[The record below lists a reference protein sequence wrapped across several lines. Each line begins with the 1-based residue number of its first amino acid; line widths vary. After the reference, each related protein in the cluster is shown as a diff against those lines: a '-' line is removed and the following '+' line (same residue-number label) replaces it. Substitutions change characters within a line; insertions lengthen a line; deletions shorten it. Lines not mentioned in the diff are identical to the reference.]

1 MSSTNEG
8 HKGGSGRSGT
18 DWVWVVSAAVVLVVV
33 LGGLY
38 VVISRHNDSGGGG
51 GNGVGAGAVPAT
63 VGTGGSTSP
72 WPAPSPDSTIGTGGT
87 ADTGGTGAVA
97 SVTATP
103 AESGWAERGCN
114 GTPGV
119 GGAPVSA
126 PTEVTWQPVGVMSVP
141 VSSTLGPRRFTGPLR
156 QCFQHSPAGALMA
169 ATNIVQGAGASA
181 AAAPAVLRAQMTA
194 GPSREHELAQLDGTG
209 ASLGSASPA
218 GYLFGACTPT
228 ACNVSLLLFGDGV
241 YEQLTLP
248 MVWSG
253 GDWLIDGA
261 GPNLVPS
268 IASTMPGGYVT
279 WHPGS

>member
-1 MSSTNEG
+1 MSNTNEQG
-8 HKGGSGRSGT
+8 HTERTGGSGNSGT

-33 LGGLY
+33 LGGVY
-38 VVISRHNDSGGGG
+38 VVISRHNDSSGAG
-51 GNGVGAGAVPAT
+51 GNGVGVGAVPAAA
-63 VGTGGSTSP
+63 GIGGSTSSR
-72 WPAPSPDSTIGTGGT
+72 PATSPDSAAGTGGT
-87 ADTGGTGAVA
+87 AGA
-97 SVTATP
+97 TETP
-103 AESGWAERGCN
+103 VESGWAERGCN
-114 GTPGV
+114 GTPGA

-181 AAAPAVLRAQMTA
+181 AAAPAVLRAQMTP
-194 GPSREHELAQLDGTG
+194 GPSREHELGQLDGTST
-209 ASLGSASPA
+209 SLGSASPA

-268 IASTMPGGYVT
+268 VASTMPGGYVA
-279 WHPGS
+279 WRPGS